1 MSLSQQ
7 IEEKKKELKLL
18 KEELSNKRSGGNSF
32 ILKKTSSNVQSFNS
46 SPVKIRRNLTG
57 HLGKIYGLH
66 WAQDSTRLVS
76 ASQDG
81 RLIVWNAK
89 STNKL
94 HVIPLRS
101 NWIMTAG
108 FAPSGKM
115 VASGGLGSVCSVF
128 DITDNE
134 DNNLRTFLE
143 LYGHTGYISCNRFLD
158 DQQILTAS
166 GDMTC
171 ILWDINSGSKI
182 TEFADHHSDVMSLAI
197 KPGDSN
203 IFVSASC
210 DGTSKL
216 WDIRAG
222 NCEYTFKGHQSDV
235 NVISFFPDGNC
246 FGTGSD
252 DATCKLFDIRVGSE
266 VNCYLHDEILSGVS
280 SIGFSLSGRFLFA
293 GYDDFCCYMWDVLKG
308 KVVTILEGHSN
319 KVASLGV
326 SPDGYALC
334 TASWDKEIKI
344 WA

>member
-7 IEEKKKELKLL
+7 IEEKKNELKLL
-18 KEELSNKRSGGNSF
+18 KEELSNKRSGGNSL
-32 ILKKTSSNVQSFNS
+32 ILRTTSSDVQSFNS
-46 SPVKIRRNLTG
+46 SPLKIRRNLTG
-57 HLGKIYGLH
+57 HLGKIYGMH
-66 WAQDSTRLVS
+66 WATDSAKLVS

-94 HVIPLRS
+94 LAIALRS
-101 NWIMTAG
+101 NWVMTTG

-115 VASGGLGSVCSVF
+115 VASGGLDNVCSVF
-128 DITDNE
+128 DITDTE
-134 DNNLRTFLE
+134 DENLSAFRE
-143 LYGHTGYISCNRFLD
+143 LNGHTGYISCTRFLD
-158 DQQILTAS
+158 DQQILTSS
-166 GDMTC
+166 GDMSC

-182 TEFADHHSDVMSLAI
+182 TEFLDHNGDVMFLAL

-203 IFVSASC
+203 IFISASC
-210 DGTSKL
+210 DGTAKL

-222 NCEYTFKGHQSDV
+222 NCEYTFEGHQSDV
-235 NVISFFPDGNC
+235 NTVSFFPDGNS

-252 DATCKLFDIRVGSE
+252 DATCKLFDIRVGAE
-266 VNCYLHDEILSGVS
+266 VNNYTHDEILCGIT
-280 SIGFSLSGRFLFA
+280 SIDFSLSGRFLFA
-293 GYDDFCCYMWDVLKG
+293 SYDNFNCYMWDVLKG
-308 KVVTILEGHSN
+308 KEVMVMEGHNNRVS
-319 KVASLGV
+319 SLGV